1 MHIKIFD
8 VSQYTYAWQKFVP
21 NYAILVNK
29 SRKTHLN
36 SLDYET
42 RQEHKYMS
50 GIQQIS
56 IKEMNQTFAN
66 TNDRA
71 FAYITNFVTKYC
83 SSSQILHFSHI
94 RMWGGTLGLAYLPR
108 SISEIWELARNC
120 LWLPCVFH
128 LSGRKAISTLE
139 ILTSRGRNENMVI
152 YMSLS
157 LVRIKCHRSRNDIY
171 GMILCCH
178 HHCDTKS
185 WDCSCL
191 YYHGCEKCM
200 RNKANLGDLIAA
212 TGVVILLILD

>member
-1 MHIKIFD
+1 
-8 VSQYTYAWQKFVP
+8 
-21 NYAILVNK
+21 
-29 SRKTHLN
+29 
-36 SLDYET
+36 
-42 RQEHKYMS
+42 
-50 GIQQIS
+50 
-56 IKEMNQTFAN
+56 MNQTFAN

-71 FAYITNFVTKYC
+71 FVSITNFVTKYC

-120 LWLPCVFH
+120 LWLPCVFYI
-128 LSGRKAISTLE
+128 SGRKAISTLE

-157 LVRIKCHRSRNDIY
+157 WVRIKCHRSRNDIY

-185 WDCSCL
+185 LDCSCL

-212 TGVVILLILD
+212 TSVVILLILDWNRRFFRPCDLQKSMNDLKNIIGHILYTTPSFLHHFKSIGDFK